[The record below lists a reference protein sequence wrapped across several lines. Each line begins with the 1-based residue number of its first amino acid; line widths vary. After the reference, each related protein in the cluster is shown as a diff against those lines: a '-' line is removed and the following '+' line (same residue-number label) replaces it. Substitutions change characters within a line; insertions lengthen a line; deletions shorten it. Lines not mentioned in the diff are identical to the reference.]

1 MSVNRNILTWLLK
14 GSTLLLGAVGTV
26 VLLSAVK
33 TKDSKPCKA
42 IEISRA
48 NATSVGFVTDAY
60 INQILKRQ
68 LGANPIGTALYRF
81 DLGKIEAELESSDWI
96 EDVQMYFDNNQVL
109 HILLSEAIPVARVF
123 DDAGKSFYL
132 DKQLNELPLS
142 STWRADLP
150 VFTRVPARRN
160 TAAAKDLMNRI
171 SKLAEVIVADSF
183 WLAQAA
189 QIEVIDGK
197 RFELIPLIGNH
208 TVDLG
213 QGDEPLDMLRRLK
226 AFYIAIA
233 NAGRLNDY
241 RVIKAEY
248 NGQIVAQLHKEAINY
263 SAQQAVL
270 EQFKQIVNKNKI
282 EVNAASVTN
291 ENIGGRIVDEE
302 PRITTNPN
310 KDKPEKQTVQVRQ
323 LENDVPKNNIDK
335 DKAGEDKIEVKQAPT
350 PANEQKQPEKK
361 VEQVNEKRI
370 PKAVMPK
377 IDKN

>member
-1 MSVNRNILTWLLK
+1 MSVNRNILAWLLK
-14 GSTLLLGAVGTV
+14 GTTLLLAAVGAV

-42 IEISRA
+42 IDISRA
-48 NATSVGFVTDAY
+48 NATSQGFVTNAQ
-60 INQILKRQ
+60 INQIIARQ

-81 DLGKIEAELESSDWI
+81 DLGKIETELESNDWI

-109 HILLSEAIPVARVF
+109 HISLSEAVPVARVF

-132 DKQLNELPLS
+132 DTLLNELPLS

-160 TAAAKDLMNRI
+160 TAASKDLMNRI
-171 SKLAEVIVADSF
+171 SKLAEVIAADSF

-189 QIEVIDGK
+189 QIEVVDGK

-213 QGDEPLDMLRRLK
+213 KGEEPQDMLRKLK
-226 AFYIAIA
+226 AFYIAMA

-241 RVIKAEY
+241 RVIKAGY
-248 NGQIVAQLHKEAINY
+248 KGQIVAQLHEEAINY
-263 SAQQAVL
+263 AAQQAVL
-270 EQFKQIVNKNKI
+270 EQFKQVVNKNKI

-291 ENIGGRIVDEE
+291 ENIGGRVVDEE
-302 PRITTNPN
+302 PRTATSA
-310 KDKPEKQTVQVRQ
+310 DKPKPVKQPVQVRQ
-323 LENDVPKNNIDK
+323 LEKDVPKSNM
-335 DKAGEDKIEVKQAPT
+335 DKAGNDKSEVKQASAPT
-350 PANEQKQPEKK
+350 NEQKQPEKT
-361 VEQVNEKRI
+361 VEQVNEKKI

>member
-1 MSVNRNILTWLLK
+1 MSVNRNILAWLLK
-14 GSTLLLGAVGTV
+14 GTTLLLAAVGAV

-42 IEISRA
+42 IDISRA
-48 NATSVGFVTDAY
+48 NATSQGFVTNAQ
-60 INQILKRQ
+60 INQIITRQ

-81 DLGKIEAELESSDWI
+81 DLGKIETELESNDWI

-109 HILLSEAIPVARVF
+109 HISLSEAVPVARVF

-132 DKQLNELPLS
+132 DTLLNELPLS

-160 TAAAKDLMNRI
+160 TAASRDLMNRI
-171 SKLAEVIVADSF
+171 SKLAEVIAADSF

-189 QIEVIDGK
+189 QIEVVDGK

-213 QGDEPLDMLRRLK
+213 KGEEPQDMLRKLK
-226 AFYIAIA
+226 AFYIAMA

-241 RVIKAEY
+241 RVIKAGY
-248 NGQIVAQLHKEAINY
+248 KGQIVAQLHEEAINY
-263 SAQQAVL
+263 AAQQAVL
-270 EQFKQIVNKNKI
+270 EQFKQVVNKNKI

-291 ENIGGRIVDEE
+291 ENIGGRVVDEE
-302 PRITTNPN
+302 PRTATSA
-310 KDKPEKQTVQVRQ
+310 DKPKPVKQPVQVRQ
-323 LENDVPKNNIDK
+323 LEKDIPKSNM
-335 DKAGEDKIEVKQAPT
+335 DKAGNDKSEMKQASA
-350 PANEQKQPEKK
+350 PANEQKQPEKM
-361 VEQVNEKRI
+361 VEQVNEKKI